1 MHAHDRVW
9 RCVRVL
15 ACVRGGSPPRLALPY
30 THTRRVRR
38 TLSTSSYLSDRCHT
52 CFDAVYIVHSLQC
65 ECACMCVHLVSWMLP
80 RTPNPPPCSLCMTG
94 LSARSPMEL
103 ALVCIPHECLGARL
117 GCSYHMGVW
126 AHTLGVLR
134 KCSTPSESPCMA
146 YHRVVAYNT
155 ESHNV
160 AAFC

>member
-1 MHAHDRVW
+1 VHAHDRVW

-52 CFDAVYIVHSLQC
+52 CFDAVYSVHSLQC
-65 ECACMCVHLVSWMLP
+65 ECACMCVHLDAATHTKPPTMQL
-80 RTPNPPPCSLCMTG
+80 RTL

-117 GCSYHMGVW
+117 GCSYHMSVW

-146 YHRVVAYNT
+146 CHRVVAYNT
-155 ESHNV
+155 ECHNV